1 MKKWISRILKLV
13 VTVIIISYF
22 TPTKQADFFE
32 LYDKEDAASKSL
44 KEFLQRPTKIITVND
59 IDWKYYTSYKKDKT
73 ILFIHRMGGAY
84 KLWWQQV
91 AAFENDYTV
100 ITFSLPEP
108 IATIEDAT
116 NGILKILEK
125 ENIDTLY
132 VVGTS
137 MGGYIAQNLVHKI
150 PNRIKKIV
158 FSNTFPPNDMLAK
171 DNASKSKIIPYF
183 PEILITKFRNDKL
196 KNDLIPT
203 AKDSELL
210 AAFLPSLPFSKKQ
223 FVNRFYVVIDPFT
236 STPQKPEIKR
246 IPKLIIESDNDPLV
260 KKELREQLKTLY
272 ADARLKTFHN
282 ERHFPYINAAD
293 EYNQT
298 LKAFFESE

>member
-1 MKKWISRILKLV
+1 MKKWGSRILKLV
-13 VTVIIISYF
+13 VTALIISYF
-22 TPTKQADFFE
+22 IPAKQADFFE
-32 LYDKEDAASKSL
+32 IYTKDDIASKSL
-44 KEFLQRPTKIITVND
+44 KEFLQRPTKTITAND
-59 IDWKYYTSYKKDKT
+59 VDWKYYTSDKKDKT
-73 ILFIHRMGGAY
+73 LLFIHGMGGAY

-108 IATIEDAT
+108 ITTLEGAT

-125 ENIDTLY
+125 ENIDSLY
-132 VVGTS
+132 IVGTS
-137 MGGYIAQNLVHKI
+137 MGGYIAQNLAHTI
-150 PNRIKKIV
+150 PNRIEKIV

-171 DNASKSKIIPYF
+171 DNASKSKIIPYL

-223 FVNRFYVVIDPFT
+223 FINRFYVVIDPFT
-236 STPQKPEIKR
+236 TTPKKPEIKR

-260 KKELREQLKTLY
+260 KKELREQLKILY
-272 ADARLKTFHN
+272 ADARVKTFHN
-282 ERHFPYINAAD
+282 EGHFPYINASD
-293 EYNQT
+293 EYNQV
-298 LKAFFESE
+298 LKVFFK